1 MINMKS
7 LCLTKKKEEKKIYK
21 HAKKDFSFSNFKITW
36 QTNQKSLPRKNSI
49 FKSVRKSEIT
59 DY

>member
-21 HAKKDFSFSNFKITW
+21 HAKKDFSFSNFKIT
-36 QTNQKSLPRKNSI
+36 
-49 FKSVRKSEIT
+49 
-59 DY
+59 